1 MRPNPENSRNS
12 EIRNITNNMHMNLKH
27 IYAIIAI
34 ATGCILA
41 GCQSKD
47 VDLDNIDL
55 SAETQFGMAL
65 PIGTI
70 NLAVGDFLSGN
81 GNLYVDSLPGEKKG
95 VLTYKIDTTIAR
107 YYHQVDLKQHIS
119 SKTLKLSI
127 YDRLR
132 EEVQEYPDLMQY
144 LLSDNK
150 VTGNGTSITLD
161 FPITIKLSGINE
173 PYSVLGERLD
183 SALIELASFTSRIET
198 NHLPLRWEWIDR
210 VSIDL
215 GPQVT
220 RPAGNLM
227 TVYDKNRDTDPDI
240 YNYGKEVPMSVD
252 NFSIVMMKDR
262 NPKGG
267 WAAYQYNVVDT
278 CLFHIYFTFTIPNG
292 VELIIP
298 TDAEFEYTLGVQFI
312 DFKAIWG
319 MFRPSSDM
327 HKEEV
332 IDLVESW
339 GALEFLKRSRIPFSD
354 PIVDVNI
361 STEVAGALYIDSA
374 YIFTETEG
382 VRKYAMFKEGQTTRT
397 IYFDDG
403 QYLPLDSKPGE
414 EAKNMNLRFDKT
426 EEGGQIHRLF
436 GSIPQNLGY
445 RFSVKFNEQK
455 TPQIRVTNNTA
466 VKLKTQATLPLMFG
480 DSLYIEYSDTILD
493 VNLSQYSI
501 DSLLRDVKVVKSVDV
516 NELNLILKAENE
528 IPVRLK
534 AYMRCLDAKGKVI
547 PDPTDESKPLLL
559 FEQDTIMIDAP
570 TYADNGGWH
579 KTANGTTTITAHLTQ
594 EKLDMLPSVKGIIY
608 TVVIDNESLQEAY
621 NNGLSNVKIKN
632 TDRLKLTIGL
642 SADVKAALD
651 FNNNNQ

>member
-1 MRPNPENSRNS
+1 M
-12 EIRNITNNMHMNLKH
+12 TLKH

-47 VDLDNIDL
+47 VDLENIDL

-70 NLAVGDFLSGN
+70 NLAVGDFLSGD

-132 EEVQEYPDLMQY
+132 EEVREYPDLMQY
-144 LLSDNK
+144 LMSDNK

-173 PYSVLGERLD
+173 PYSVVGERLD

-278 CLFHIYFTFTIPNG
+278 CLFHIYFTFTIPKG

-354 PIVDVNI
+354 PIVNVNI

-480 DSLYIEYSDTILD
+480 DSLYIEYSDTID
-493 VNLSQYSI
+493 VNFSQYSI

-570 TYADNGGWH
+570 TYADNDGWH

>member
-1 MRPNPENSRNS
+1 MRPNPEDSRNS

-312 DFKAIWG
+312 NFKAIWG

-480 DSLYIEYSDTILD
+480 DSLYIEYSDTID

>member
-1 MRPNPENSRNS
+1 
-12 EIRNITNNMHMNLKH
+12 MNLKH

-414 EAKNMNLRFDKT
+414 VAKNMNLRFDKT

-534 AYMRCLDAKGKVI
+534 AYMRCLDAKGTVI

>member
-1 MRPNPENSRNS
+1 
-12 EIRNITNNMHMNLKH
+12 MNLKH

-144 LLSDNK
+144 LMSDNK
-150 VTGNGTSITLD
+150 VTGNGTAITLD

-312 DFKAIWG
+312 NFKAIWG

-534 AYMRCLDAKGKVI
+534 AYMRCLDAKGTVI

-621 NNGLSNVKIKN
+621 NNGLTNVKIKN

>member
-1 MRPNPENSRNS
+1 
-12 EIRNITNNMHMNLKH
+12 MNLKH

-34 ATGCILA
+34 ATGCMLS

-70 NLAVGDFLSGN
+70 NLAVGDFLSGDD
-81 GNLYVDSLPGEKKG
+81 NLYVDSLPGEKKG

-119 SKTLKLSI
+119 SKTLNLNI

-132 EEVQEYPDLMQY
+132 EEAQDYPDLMQY

-150 VTGNGTSITLD
+150 VTGTGTSITLD
-161 FPITIKLSGINE
+161 FPITIKLSGINI

-198 NHLPLRWEWIDR
+198 NNLPLRWEWIDR

-215 GPQVT
+215 GPQVP
-220 RPAGNLM
+220 RPAGNQM
-227 TVYDKNRDTDPDI
+227 TVYDKNRDTDPTI
-240 YNYGKEVPMSVD
+240 YNYGKDVPMSVD

-278 CLFHIYFTFTIPNG
+278 CLFHIDFTFTIPNG
-292 VELIIP
+292 VELIVP
-298 TDAEFEYTLGVQFI
+298 QNAEFKYTLGVQFI
-312 DFKAIWG
+312 DYKAIWG

-339 GALEFLKRSRIPFSD
+339 GALEFLKRSRIPFTD

-403 QYLPLDSKPGE
+403 QYLPLDSDPGE

-436 GSIPQNLGY
+436 GSIPQYLGY

-480 DSLYIEYSDTILD
+480 DSLYIEYSDTIYD
-493 VNLSQYSI
+493 INLSQFSI

-534 AYMRCLDAKGKVI
+534 AYMRCLNAKGEEIK
-547 PDPTDESKPLLL
+547 DPTDESKPLLL
-559 FEQDTIMIDAP
+559 FEQDTIQIDAP
-570 TYADNGGWH
+570 SYADHDGWH
-579 KTANGTTTITAHLTQ
+579 KTAPGTTTITAHLTQ
-594 EKLDMLPSVKGIIY
+594 EKLDMLPSVKAIVY
-608 TVVIDNESLQEAY
+608 SVVIDNESLQEAY
-621 NNGLSNVKIKN
+621 KEGLVNVKIKN

-642 SADVKAALD
+642 SADVNAALD

>member
-1 MRPNPENSRNS
+1 M
-12 EIRNITNNMHMNLKH
+12 TLKH

-47 VDLDNIDL
+47 VDLENIDL

-70 NLAVGDFLSGN
+70 NLAVGDFLSGD

-132 EEVQEYPDLMQY
+132 EEVREYPDLMQY
-144 LLSDNK
+144 LMSDNK

-173 PYSVLGERLD
+173 PYSVVGERLD

-414 EAKNMNLRFDKT
+414 VAKNMNLRFDKT

-455 TPQIRVTNNTA
+455 TPQIRVTKNTA

-493 VNLSQYSI
+493 VNLSEYSI

-534 AYMRCLDAKGKVI
+534 AYMRCLDAKGTVI

>member
-1 MRPNPENSRNS
+1 M
-12 EIRNITNNMHMNLKH
+12 TLKH

-47 VDLDNIDL
+47 VDLENIDL

-70 NLAVGDFLSGN
+70 NLAVGDFLSGD

-132 EEVQEYPDLMQY
+132 EEVREYPDLMQY
-144 LLSDNK
+144 LMSDNK

-173 PYSVLGERLD
+173 PYSVVGERLD

-278 CLFHIYFTFTIPNG
+278 CLFHIYFTFTIPKG

-354 PIVDVNI
+354 PIVNVNI

-480 DSLYIEYSDTILD
+480 DSLYIEYSDTID
-493 VNLSQYSI
+493 VNFSQYSI

-594 EKLDMLPSVKGIIY
+594 EKLDMLPSVEGIIY

-651 FNNNNQ
+651 FNNNQ